1 VTSAA
6 ATCDTVAAMRS
17 PTIAVVFAGFCAVAA
32 GCGDDA
38 SFADAAPRIDAP
50 SVDAPVPD
58 GPPPVDAPPVPD
70 ADTTDAPPPAVV
82 EVECP
87 FKGSPEA
94 RVTVSTFTPEGGPA
108 PRFRYDIAI
117 FVKRSLRPGDVVEFQ
132 MSNFHNAV
140 SGAPKLPNG
149 LFRAEASDNGKSTRS
164 TCFRFDRPGEYP
176 FYCEF
181 HIELTET
188 LEIVAPPT

>member
-1 VTSAA
+1 
-6 ATCDTVAAMRS
+6 MRS
-17 PTIAVVFAGFCAVAA
+17 PTIAVVFAGLCVLAA

-70 ADTTDAPPPAVV
+70 ANLPDSAPPAVV
-82 EVECP
+82 LVDCP
-87 FKGSPEA
+87 FKEQPEA
-94 RVTVSTFTPEGGPA
+94 RVTVETFTPEGGPA
-108 PRFRYDIAI
+108 PRFRYDISYL
-117 FVKRSLRPGDVVEFQ
+117 VKRSLRPGDVVEFQ
-132 MSNFHNAV
+132 MSSSHNAV
-140 SGAPKLPNG
+140 SGQPKLPDG
-149 LFRAEASDNGKSTRS
+149 LFRAEASDNGKTTLS

-176 FYCEF
+176 FFCTF
-181 HIELTET
+181 HPDLTAA